1 MRTAKMSVD
10 GREYL
15 LCFSGRVIRNVTE
28 KFGSLPAMYEA
39 FSQEEQEKSL
49 DAAVWVL
56 SQMIQAGDRY
66 AKLNGLENPG
76 MLSFDDL
83 YDLFDINDFTGI
95 YSKIKETIRS
105 GKHQTVTAVP
115 DASGGG
121 RKNAAATPG

>member
-76 MLSFDDL
+76 KLSFDDL

-105 GKHQTVTAVP
+105 GKQQTVTAVP
-115 DASGGG
+115 DSSGGG

>member
-39 FSQEEQEKSL
+39 FGQEEQEKSL

-76 MLSFDDL
+76 KLSFDDL

-105 GKHQTVTAVP
+105 GKQQTVTAVP
-115 DASGGG
+115 DTSGGG
-121 RKNAAATPG
+121 RKNAAGTPG

>member
-39 FSQEEQEKSL
+39 FSQDEQEKSL

-76 MLSFDDL
+76 KLSFDDL
-83 YDLFDINDFTGI
+83 YDLFDINDFTDI

-105 GKHQTVTAVP
+105 GKQQTVTAVP
-115 DASGGG
+115 DNSGGG

>member
-39 FSQEEQEKSL
+39 FGQEEQEKSL

-76 MLSFDDL
+76 KLSFDDL

-105 GKHQTVTAVP
+105 GKQQTVTAVP
-115 DASGGG
+115 DNSGGG
-121 RKNAAATPG
+121 GKNAAATPG

>member
-39 FSQEEQEKSL
+39 FSQDEQEKSL

-76 MLSFDDL
+76 KLSFDDL

-105 GKHQTVTAVP
+105 GKQQTVTAVS
-115 DASGGG
+115 DNSGGG

>member
-76 MLSFDDL
+76 KLSFDDL

-95 YSKIKETIRS
+95 YSKIKETIRI
-105 GKHQTVTAVP
+105 GKQQTVTAVP
-115 DASGGG
+115 DSSGGG
-121 RKNAAATPG
+121 RKTAAATPG

>member
-76 MLSFDDL
+76 KLSFDDL

-105 GKHQTVTAVP
+105 GKQQTVTAAP
-115 DASGGG
+115 DTSGGG

>member
-28 KFGSLPAMYEA
+28 RFGSLPAMYEA
-39 FSQEEQEKSL
+39 FSQDEQEKSL

-76 MLSFDDL
+76 KLSFDDL

-105 GKHQTVTAVP
+105 GKQQTVTAVP
-115 DASGGG
+115 DNSGGG
-121 RKNAAATPG
+121 GKNAAATPG

>member
-105 GKHQTVTAVP
+105 GKQQTVTAVP
-115 DASGGG
+115 DTSSGGG
-121 RKNAAATPG
+121 KNAAATPG

>member
-28 KFGSLPAMYEA
+28 KFGSLLAMYEA
-39 FSQEEQEKSL
+39 FGQEEQEKSL

-76 MLSFDDL
+76 KLSFDDL

-105 GKHQTVTAVP
+105 GKQQTVTAVP
-115 DASGGG
+115 DNSGGG

>member
-39 FSQEEQEKSL
+39 FSQDEQEKSL

-76 MLSFDDL
+76 KLSFDDL

-105 GKHQTVTAVP
+105 GKQQTVTAVP
-115 DASGGG
+115 DTPGGG
-121 RKNAAATPG
+121 GKNAAATPG

>member
-105 GKHQTVTAVP
+105 GKQQTVTAVQ
-115 DASGGG
+115 DTSGGG

>member
-15 LCFSGRVIRNVTE
+15 LCLSGRVIRNVTE
-28 KFGSLPAMYEA
+28 KFGSIPAMYEA

-76 MLSFDDL
+76 KLSFDDL

-105 GKHQTVTAVP
+105 GKQQTVTAVP
-115 DASGGG
+115 DTSEGG